1 MLFFLF
7 FVTKHNEDFDFFPT
21 EYFLQPVEWAEREN
35 ISSLIL
41 SLLFQDPFPLA
52 KKTH

>member
-1 MLFFLF
+1 M
-7 FVTKHNEDFDFFPT
+7 KINFFPP